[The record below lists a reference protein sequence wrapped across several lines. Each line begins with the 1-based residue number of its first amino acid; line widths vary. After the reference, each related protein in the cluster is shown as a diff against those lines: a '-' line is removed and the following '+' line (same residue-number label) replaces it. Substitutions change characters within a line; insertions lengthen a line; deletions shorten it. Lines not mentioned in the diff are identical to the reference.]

1 MGRQAG
7 RRAGSTGHAGRTGH
21 TDRDSRVDRGAEP
34 HKNSS
39 VQTGRVKLCG
49 FHAVRARLR
58 VAADSI
64 EEVWVEPSR
73 KDQRIKALVDELQK
87 AGITVKH
94 SDMAQLDALAGG
106 QRHQGVVA
114 VAQARQMV
122 EDLTTLLEQLE
133 DQPLDHRFLLFL
145 DGVTDPHNLGAIMRT
160 ADAAGVS
167 AVVAPK
173 DHSAPLNDVVM
184 RVAAGGAD
192 RVPYLQ
198 VTNLSRAIE
207 EVQDA
212 GYQVYGL
219 DGDAEKSLYKADLKG
234 ALVLVMGAEGDG
246 IRRLVKSHCDALYK
260 LPMKGGVESL
270 NVSVATGVACFEAL
284 RQRS

>member
-1 MGRQAG
+1 MARGPRSSASPSRGQPEGRPYGQAHATAQA
-7 RRAGSTGHAGRTGH
+7 AGQT
-21 TDRDSRVDRGAEP
+21 
-34 HKNSS
+34 SS
-39 VQTGRVKLCG
+39 QTVKLCG

-58 VAADSI
+58 VAADTI
-64 EEVWVEPSR
+64 TEVWVEPSR

-87 AGITVKH
+87 AGISVKTA
-94 SDMAQLDALAGG
+94 DMARLDGLAAG

-114 VAQARQMV
+114 VAQARQLV
-122 EDLTTLLEQLE
+122 DDLPTLLEQLE
-133 DQPLDHRFLLFL
+133 DQPASSRFLLFL

-160 ADAAGVS
+160 ADAAGVA

-192 RVPYLQ
+192 RVPYIQ

-207 EVQDA
+207 QVQDA

-219 DGDAEKSLYKADLKG
+219 DGDAEQSLYKADLRG
-234 ALVLVMGAEGDG
+234 SLVLVMGAEGDG

>member
-1 MGRQAG
+1 MARGPRSSSSPSRGQTDGQSHGQTHAAGQA
-7 RRAGSTGHAGRTGH
+7 
-21 TDRDSRVDRGAEP
+21 
-34 HKNSS
+34 SS
-39 VQTGRVKLCG
+39 QTVKLCG

-58 VAADSI
+58 AAADTI
-64 EEVWVEPSR
+64 TEVWVEPAR

-87 AGITVKH
+87 AGITVKTA
-94 SDMAQLDALAGG
+94 DMARLDGLAAG

-114 VAQARQMV
+114 VAQARQLV
-122 EDLTTLLEQLE
+122 DDLPTLLEQLE
-133 DQPLDHRFLLFL
+133 DQPASNRFLLFL

-160 ADAAGVS
+160 ADAAGVA

-192 RVPYLQ
+192 RVPYIQ

-207 EVQDA
+207 QVQDA

-219 DGDAEKSLYKADLKG
+219 DGDAEQSLYKADLKG

>member
-1 MGRQAG
+1 MARGPRSSSSPSRGQTDGQSHGQTHAAGQA
-7 RRAGSTGHAGRTGH
+7 
-21 TDRDSRVDRGAEP
+21 
-34 HKNSS
+34 SS
-39 VQTGRVKLCG
+39 QTVKLCG

-58 VAADSI
+58 AAADTI
-64 EEVWVEPSR
+64 IEVWVEPAR

-87 AGITVKH
+87 AGITVKTA
-94 SDMAQLDALAGG
+94 DMARLDGLAAG

-114 VAQARQMV
+114 VAQARQLV
-122 EDLTTLLEQLE
+122 DDLPTLLEQLE
-133 DQPLDHRFLLFL
+133 DQPASNRFLLFL

-160 ADAAGVS
+160 ADAAGVA

-192 RVPYLQ
+192 RVPYIQ

-207 EVQDA
+207 QVQGA

-219 DGDAEKSLYKADLKG
+219 DGDAEQSLYKADLKG

>member
-1 MGRQAG
+1 MARGPRSSSSPSRGQTDGQSHGQTHAAGQA
-7 RRAGSTGHAGRTGH
+7 
-21 TDRDSRVDRGAEP
+21 
-34 HKNSS
+34 SS
-39 VQTGRVKLCG
+39 QTVKLCG

-58 VAADSI
+58 AAADTI
-64 EEVWVEPSR
+64 TEVWVEPAR

-87 AGITVKH
+87 AGISVKTA
-94 SDMAQLDALAGG
+94 DMARLDGLAAG

-114 VAQARQMV
+114 VAQARQLV
-122 EDLTTLLEQLE
+122 DDLPTLLEQLE
-133 DQPLDHRFLLFL
+133 DQPASNRFLLFL

-160 ADAAGVS
+160 ADAAGVA

-192 RVPYLQ
+192 RVPYIQ

-207 EVQDA
+207 QVQDA

-219 DGDAEKSLYKADLKG
+219 DGDAEQSLYKADLKG

>member
-1 MGRQAG
+1 MARGPRSSSSPARGQADG
-7 RRAGSTGHAGRTGH
+7 QPYGQTHAAGQA
-21 TDRDSRVDRGAEP
+21 
-34 HKNSS
+34 SS
-39 VQTGRVKLCG
+39 QTVKLCG

-58 VAADSI
+58 VAADTI
-64 EEVWVEPSR
+64 TEVWVEPAR

-87 AGITVKH
+87 AGITVKTA
-94 SDMAQLDALAGG
+94 DMARLDGLAAG
-106 QRHQGVVA
+106 QRHQGVVG
-114 VAQARQMV
+114 VAQARQLV
-122 EDLTTLLEQLE
+122 DDLPTLLEQLE
-133 DQPLDHRFLLFL
+133 DQPASNRFLLFL

-160 ADAAGVS
+160 ADAAGVA

-192 RVPYLQ
+192 RVPYIQ

-207 EVQDA
+207 QVQDA

-219 DGDAEKSLYKADLKG
+219 DGDAEQSLYKADLKG
-234 ALVLVMGAEGDG
+234 SLVLVMGAEGDG

>member
-1 MGRQAG
+1 MARGPRSSSSSSRGQPDGQSHGQTHAAG
-7 RRAGSTGHAGRTGH
+7 QT
-21 TDRDSRVDRGAEP
+21 
-34 HKNSS
+34 SS
-39 VQTGRVKLCG
+39 QTVKLCG

-58 VAADSI
+58 AAADTIS
-64 EEVWVEPSR
+64 EVWVEPAR

-87 AGITVKH
+87 AGITVKTA
-94 SDMAQLDALAGG
+94 DMARLDGLAAG

-114 VAQARQMV
+114 VAQARQLV
-122 EDLTTLLEQLE
+122 DDLPTLLEQLE
-133 DQPLDHRFLLFL
+133 DQPASNRFLLFL

-160 ADAAGVS
+160 ADAAGVA

-192 RVPYLQ
+192 RVPYIQ

-207 EVQDA
+207 QVQDA

-219 DGDAEKSLYKADLKG
+219 DGDAEQSLYKADLKG

>member
-1 MGRQAG
+1 MARGPRSSSSPSRGQTDGQSHGQTHAAGQA
-7 RRAGSTGHAGRTGH
+7 
-21 TDRDSRVDRGAEP
+21 
-34 HKNSS
+34 SS
-39 VQTGRVKLCG
+39 QTVKLCG

-58 VAADSI
+58 AAADTI
-64 EEVWVEPSR
+64 IEVWVEPAR

-87 AGITVKH
+87 AGITVKTA
-94 SDMAQLDALAGG
+94 DMARLDGLAAG

-114 VAQARQMV
+114 VAQARQLV
-122 EDLTTLLEQLE
+122 DDLPTLLEQLE
-133 DQPLDHRFLLFL
+133 DQPASNRFLLFL

-160 ADAAGVS
+160 ADAAGVA

-192 RVPYLQ
+192 RVPYIQ

-207 EVQDA
+207 QVQDA

-219 DGDAEKSLYKADLKG
+219 DGDAEQSLYKADLKG

>member
-1 MGRQAG
+1 MARGPRSSSSSSRGQPDG
-7 RRAGSTGHAGRTGH
+7 PSHGQTHA
-21 TDRDSRVDRGAEP
+21 AAQL
-34 HKNSS
+34 SS
-39 VQTGRVKLCG
+39 QTVKLCG

-58 VAADSI
+58 AAADTIS
-64 EEVWVEPSR
+64 EVWVEPAR

-87 AGITVKH
+87 AGITVKTA
-94 SDMAQLDALAGG
+94 DMARLDGLAAG

-114 VAQARQMV
+114 VAQARQLV
-122 EDLTTLLEQLE
+122 DDLPTLLEQLE
-133 DQPLDHRFLLFL
+133 DQPASNRFLLFL

-160 ADAAGVS
+160 ADAAGVA

-192 RVPYLQ
+192 RVPYIQ

-207 EVQDA
+207 QVQGA

-219 DGDAEKSLYKADLKG
+219 DGDAEQSLYKADLKG